1 MRATHLHLALVLT
14 LATPAA
20 AGAQAA
26 PAIPAMAAARAAL
39 LTGQPTPAPP
49 TVRVA
54 AGKTRG
60 AVIGFVVGAALGAAA
75 GYGAFNSFCE
85 AVDNRC
91 EGSRPLWMT
100 VGGLALGGVGA
111 LVGVLID

>member
-1 MRATHLHLALVLT
+1 MRAKHVHLAVILALT
-14 LATPAA
+14 APAGA
-20 AGAQAA
+20 RAQAA
-26 PAIPAMAAARAAL
+26 SAIPAVAAARANL
-39 LTGQPTPAPP
+39 LMEHRTPTPP